1 MQTQSIA
8 ITCQDGYILQGT
20 FYPKQKSAQFLPILL
35 SPATG
40 ILQRFYQAFAE
51 WLSQQGYD
59 VLSFDYRGIG
69 QSLYEDV
76 SKSTARIQDW
86 GMYDLPAA
94 IDSLLQ
100 ITQAEKIYIIGH
112 SAGGQLLGLAPNHA
126 KVEKVIAV
134 AGSSGHVKGLAGKSR
149 ILGPLMFNVIFPISS
164 RIKGY
169 GATQFIGM
177 GENLPKGVAKQWAE
191 FCTAGGYVT
200 SAIGKTIHTHY
211 HDEIRTPIIS
221 IHATDDEIATEAN
234 VKDFLRTF
242 PNTHTNY
249 ITLKPQDYGHKT
261 IGHMLMF
268 RKSHNNLWSLIEQE
282 LHQVA

>member
-1 MQTQSIA
+1 MQTQTIS
-8 ITCQDGYILQGT
+8 ITCQDDYILQGT
-20 FYPKQKSAQFLPILL
+20 FYPKQTARDVFPILL

-51 WLSQQGYD
+51 WLTAQGYD

-94 IDSLLQ
+94 IDKLLQ
-100 ITQAEKIYIIGH
+100 LTQAEKIYIIGH

-149 ILGPLMFNVIFPISS
+149 FLGPFMFNVIFPISS
-164 RIKGY
+164 LVKGY

-200 SAIGKTIHTHY
+200 SAIGKTIHTHF
-211 HDEIRTPIIS
+211 HDEIRTPITS

-242 PNTHTNY
+242 PNTHTSA
-249 ITLKPQDYGHKT
+249 IILKPQEYGHKA
-261 IGHMLMF
+261 IGHMFMF
-268 RKSHNNLWSLIEQE
+268 KKSHNNLWPLIEQE
-282 LHQVA
+282 LHTTA